1 MSSPGETFKAPVPP
15 PSEAG
20 RPEFE
25 FGPEENRIIADLG
38 AKMQFVGSLTTLLGG
53 ALVLYG
59 IISAVMS
66 GAAPSPDVLILIG
79 EGFLFSVIGLWTG
92 RAGGEFRLIART
104 QGRDMSHLMVALA
117 NLRMLYGLQYWLA
130 LFGLVFF
137 VIVVV
142 FGVLAPRAW

>member
-1 MSSPGETFKAPVPP
+1 MGSPGETPEAPAPP
-15 PSEAG
+15 PPDAR
-20 RPEFE
+20 RPEYE

-53 ALVLYG
+53 AIVLYG
-59 IISAVMS
+59 IISVVTS

-92 RAGGEFRLIART
+92 RAGGEFRLIAQT
-104 QGRDMSHLMVALA
+104 QGRDMSHLLVALA

-130 LFGLVFF
+130 LFGLIFF
-137 VIVVV
+137 VVVIV
-142 FGVLAPRAW
+142 FGVLVRMAW